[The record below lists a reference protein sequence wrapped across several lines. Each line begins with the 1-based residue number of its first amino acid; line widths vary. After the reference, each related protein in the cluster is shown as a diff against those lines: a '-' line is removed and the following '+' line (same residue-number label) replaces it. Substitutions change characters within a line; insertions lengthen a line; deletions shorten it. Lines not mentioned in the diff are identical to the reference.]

1 MSNRGHKGRGWLVLL
16 CAASF
21 TLPILGW
28 SALPKSASSSTPGAG
43 STSQNAALPRLSAP
57 VPSAGSIERG
67 RDLFMGYAH
76 FQNGGP
82 PCMGCH
88 SVGTNG
94 LLGGGALGPDL
105 TNVTTRRS
113 PAELT
118 AILSNWGTISM
129 PVMDPIYY
137 EHPLSSKEQ
146 SDLLAFLRASA
157 GQPETNR
164 EGWVIGI
171 SLAGFLAAVG
181 MIELVYHRRLRGVR
195 KPLIR
200 KARRNP

>member
-1 MSNRGHKGRGWLVLL
+1 
-16 CAASF
+16 
-21 TLPILGW
+21 
-28 SALPKSASSSTPGAG
+28 
-43 STSQNAALPRLSAP
+43 
-57 VPSAGSIERG
+57 
-67 RDLFMGYAH
+67 
-76 FQNGGP
+76 
-82 PCMGCH
+82 MGCH
-88 SVGTNG
+88 SVGSNG